1 MSIKIK
7 YDEYGEMICSKCK
20 DGRLYFNHDHVDLE
34 VESWVCTDCP
44 AEFHVDIEIKRDFDN
59 MREATQCL

>member
-7 YDEYGEMICSKCK
+7 RDDLGQMICPKCK
-20 DGRLYFNHDHVDLE
+20 DGGLYFNHGSIAGE

-59 MREATQCL
+59 MREATQ